1 MPARSTVFPLTNLS
15 PRMFSFNN
23 PFGACETCTGL
34 GTFMKVDPAR
44 VIPDPHKSIR
54 ESAIKASGWY
64 YAEGSIS
71 EMYYKALGKR
81 YGFTLDT
88 PIKEMSKEAVHAILY
103 GTGTEKIEMQRENMF
118 GSGTYMNTFEGIIPN
133 LERRFRETGSEW
145 VKEEIALVMSSE
157 ECPTCHGQRLKPTSL
172 AVTVGGINIAQFC
185 DMSVNEELEFIRRQ
199 SVRAG

>member
-1 MPARSTVFPLTNLS
+1 
-15 PRMFSFNN
+15 
-23 PFGACETCTGL
+23 
-34 GTFMKVDPAR
+34 
-44 VIPDPHKSIR
+44 
-54 ESAIKASGWY
+54 
-64 YAEGSIS
+64 
-71 EMYYKALGKR
+71 
-81 YGFTLDT
+81 
-88 PIKEMSKEAVHAILY
+88 MSKEAVHAILY

-185 DMSVNEELEFIRRQ
+185 DMSVNEELEFIQ
-199 SVRAG
+199 TAKSVRAG